1 MAGMEVE
8 YDVTTATSEDPDFPA
23 ENLAEGR
30 RKGWRAARGAPRAAL
45 ELKLASPC
53 HLKSVRV
60 GNQDSPVAVVVFA
73 QGSAVERG
81 SFVGSAPLQAGAEQR
96 GNCVRLAANHLSAG
110 MVFEFKVGSRDDML
124 KAIASQHEWVS
135 LRLEVTPLVA
145 AGGTPPESFGLKKL
159 EVERTLTDGE
169 KKQREAAVT
178 AASQPRPTPQPSQP
192 LQPLEQSQPPS
203 NASRPAQPLQPPA
216 AAAAKP
222 AAAPAPVRPAP
233 PSARMSLQC
242 LAHPEGCNGCGP
254 KCGKEG
260 KGCPLFGRQQS
271 VRLPRSSPP
280 PHEAV
285 RPLALSPTH
294 TGLRVRQVL
303 QRAGPMSRARP
314 NALYWRC
321 LGKGCGIVRWAE
333 EAEGTV
339 PAPAAPAPAP
349 PASAGAAPAAGA
361 AGSAA
366 AGEASQVSLPD
377 VDSDDEPSARPAH
390 GKPAAERPAAAGKD
404 EDDPLSRIRARVKA
418 AALGGDWHPMPLQDH
433 GGHARCRRALPQRRH
448 ARGATPRRGRKTRP
462 ASRLPA
468 PPTSPRSPS
477 RGSRRRALA
486 CRVRTRAA

>member
-1 MAGMEVE
+1 MRLRRLTKISYFFSLRFGAEQLTAAAVMAGMEVE

-285 RPLALSPTH
+285 RPLALSPTRPLAH
-294 TGLRVRQVL
+294 SHRDNILLTPGCACDRCCSARGRCHERVRTPST
-303 QRAGPMSRARP
+303 G
-314 NALYWRC
+314 
-321 LGKGCGIVRWAE
+321 G
-333 EAEGTV
+333 
-339 PAPAAPAPAP
+339 
-349 PASAGAAPAAGA
+349 AS
-361 AGSAA
+361 
-366 AGEASQVSLPD
+366 
-377 VDSDDEPSARPAH
+377 
-390 GKPAAERPAAAGKD
+390 
-404 EDDPLSRIRARVKA
+404 
-418 AALGGDWHPMPLQDH
+418 
-433 GGHARCRRALPQRRH
+433 
-448 ARGATPRRGRKTRP
+448 ARGA
-462 ASRLPA
+462 AS
-468 PPTSPRSPS
+468 
-477 RGSRRRALA
+477 
-486 CRVRTRAA
+486 